1 MDVTIA
7 IGEEII
13 RYSYLYFFIWS
24 LGAIIMSS
32 LLVLIF
38 KEIYDKSDDWAN
50 PGMPLLCRPKPR
62 QPG

>member
-13 RYSYLYFFIWS
+13 RYSYLYFFIWT
-24 LGAIIMSS
+24 LGAIVMSS

-38 KEIYDKSDDWAN
+38 KEIYDKPDD
-50 PGMPLLCRPKPR
+50 
-62 QPG
+62 